1 MTNGADQ
8 VLKPQPFEPTP
19 LRPPRR
25 RWFVPWVQLTT
36 VIVVLVAAVVLW
48 FLFTAK
54 SVRFESNVYNG
65 SLGVSISG
73 GLAVRTGETFL
84 AQPGNYEVQAS
95 ADGYFD
101 LTFPID
107 VTRDGGDQTFA
118 IELMKLPGDIQ
129 FSSSP
134 VGARVS
140 LDGEV
145 LGSTPLQMPIPAGEA
160 TVAFSAPRYIA
171 DEVIVD
177 IEGMNIPQSV
187 HVELAPNWANVN
199 VPTTPEA
206 ADVYLDDVDSGF
218 VTPGPV
224 EILAGEHKLTL
235 RKPGFAEWSDIVFVK
250 AGERRTLDAVVLE
263 PLGGV
268 LSITSD
274 PSGAT
279 VNIDEQYQGIT
290 PITVDIEPN
299 REHQVEVLLVGYER
313 GLRNVNVPSGQVRTL
328 DFDLEEATGSL
339 TVTTRPEGAEIWIDG
354 QLRGKSD
361 DTFVLHAV
369 RHSVELKKEGY
380 AGYSNDLTI
389 QPGLRQNLRVELLT
403 LEEARMRELQK
414 VRTTIDG
421 QQLLLFEPTT
431 ILMGASRRQPG
442 RRANEVFR
450 TAELSRLFYISA
462 HEVTNAQFRKFATGH
477 NSREY
482 QGMSLDEDDQPAVN
496 VAWNEA
502 ALYCN
507 YLSDLEGHEPFYRVE
522 GARVVG
528 INRNALG
535 YRLPTEAEWSWV
547 ARHVEDGEELLHFPW
562 GEKLPPPDRHGNY
575 ADTAAQHIVSRIL
588 YDFNDNHSVSA
599 PVGTFPPNSKGLFDI
614 GGNVAEWTHD
624 FYFIPQSQSTVDVL
638 GPSEGEYHV
647 IRGSSYLHGTITD
660 VRLSF
665 RDYGVDGRSDVGF
678 RIARYAE

>member
-54 SVRFESNVYNG
+54 SVRFEPNVSDD
-65 SLGVSISG
+65 SLAISISG
-73 GLAVRTGETFL
+73 GLAIRTGETFL
-84 AQPGNYEVQAS
+84 AQPGAYEMRAI
-95 ADGYFD
+95 ADGYFE
-101 LTFPID
+101 LTLPIE
-107 VTRDGGDQTFA
+107 VTRDGDQTFA
-118 IELMKLPGDIQ
+118 IELEKLPGDIQ

-134 VGARVS
+134 DGAEVNVN
-140 LDGEV
+140 GNV
-145 LGSTPLQMPIPAGEA
+145 LGTTPLQAPIPAGD
-160 TVAFSAPRYIA
+160 TSITFSAPRYI
-171 DEVIVD
+171 DLEVTVD
-177 IEGMNIPQSV
+177 IEGMNIPETV
-187 HVELAPNWANVN
+187 HADLAPNWADVTI
-199 VPTTPEA
+199 PTTPEA
-206 ADVYLDDVDSGF
+206 AVVYLDDVDSGF

-224 EILAGEHKLTL
+224 EILDGEHKITL
-235 RKPGFAEWSDIVFVK
+235 KKPGYSDWSDIVYVE
-250 AGERRTLDAVVLE
+250 AGEERTLDSVALE
-263 PLGGV
+263 PLDGV
-268 LSITSD
+268 LSIQSE

-279 VNIDEQYQGIT
+279 VNINEQYQGIT
-290 PITVDIEPN
+290 PLTVDIEPN
-299 REHQVEVLLVGYER
+299 QELQIEVLLVGYER
-313 GLRNVNVPSGQVRTL
+313 GLRNVNVPSGQTRSL

-339 TVTTRPEGAEIWIDG
+339 TVTTRPEGAEVWVDG
-354 QLRGKSD
+354 QLIGQSN
-361 DTFVLHAV
+361 DTFVLHAI

-380 AGYSNDLTI
+380 AGYSNDLNI
-389 QPGLRQNLRVELLT
+389 QPGLKQNLRVELLT

-421 QQLLLFEPTT
+421 HQLLLFEPTP

-450 TAELSRLFYISA
+450 KAELGRLFYISA
-462 HEVTNAQFRKFATGH
+462 HEVTNAQFRMFATGH
-477 NSREY
+477 KSEEY
-482 QGMSLDEDDQPAVN
+482 QGMSLDKDDQPAVN

-507 YLSDLEGHEPFYRVE
+507 YLSDREGREPFYKVE

-528 INRNALG
+528 INRNSLG

-547 ARHVEDGEELLHFPW
+547 ARHVEDEEELLHFPW
-562 GEKLPPPDRHGNY
+562 GEGLPPPNRHGNY
-575 ADTAAQHIVSRIL
+575 ADTSAQHIVSRIL
-588 YDFNDNHSVSA
+588 YDFNDNHTVSA
-599 PVGTFPPNSKGLFDI
+599 SVGTFEPNSKGLFDI

-624 FYFIPQSQSTVDVL
+624 FYFIPESQSTVDVL

-665 RDYGVDGRSDVGF
+665 RDYGIDGRYDVGF